1 MKNSSKIRFLVLA
14 LTLTMI
20 LSLVA
25 CGKSRTSIVGTWS
38 SDDGEEVL
46 IFNKDGT
53 CSVRLLMMVV
63 GGKAATAILLMMMG
77 RWF

>member
-38 SDDGEEVL
+38 SDDGYVL
-46 IFNKDGT
+46 WKMWSAKSGKCDLLQRVWGT
-53 CSVRLLMMVV
+53 
-63 GGKAATAILLMMMG
+63 A
-77 RWF
+77 

>member
-38 SDDGEEVL
+38 SDDGEEVTV
-46 IFNKDGT
+46 K
-53 CSVRLLMMVV
+53 SP
-63 GGKAATAILLMMMG
+63 GGWTPMG
-77 RWF
+77 

>member
-25 CGKSRTSIVGTWS
+25 CGKSRTSLLGPGAATMERKSLFLIKM
-38 SDDGEEVL
+38 VL
-46 IFNKDGT
+46 VL
-53 CSVRLLMMVV
+53 SRLLMMVV